1 MTSEGK
7 KGVDYEEHKL
17 EDVSNIKD
25 GRKIYKS
32 QRTSIFIEGE
42 TIPLMKIGDNINEY
56 VKVSKEH
63 ENNLVFKDDI
73 LISLSGSC
81 GKITRSMYEKA
92 YRTNNLAKFHDI
104 KINKNYFYYSLRYLF
119 ENIDTKGSVI
129 PQIQID
135 SVRKTI
141 IKVPSSSTMK
151 KYNLE
156 KLFNEVDQI
165 KERLETTKK
174 EHEKEVNLLMKPF
187 ENKTQVKVQTK
198 SEKLSDSDDE
208 DLDDYS
214 DDESSEEEKV
224 PLKKTTK
231 GIPQKQSKN

>member
-1 MTSEGK
+1 M
-7 KGVDYEEHKL
+7 DA
-17 EDVSNIKD
+17 
-25 GRKIYKS
+25 
-32 QRTSIFIEGE
+32 F
-42 TIPLMKIGDNINEY
+42 
-56 VKVSKEH
+56 
-63 ENNLVFKDDI
+63 NNL
-73 LISLSGSC
+73 
-81 GKITRSMYEKA
+81 
-92 YRTNNLAKFHDI
+92 
-104 KINKNYFYYSLRYLF
+104 
-119 ENIDTKGSVI
+119 
-129 PQIQID
+129 
-135 SVRKTI
+135 I
-141 IKVPSSSTMK
+141 IKVPPPSTMK

-214 DDESSEEEKV
+214 DDESSEEEKI

>member
-1 MTSEGK
+1 MFRYFAKECRTLRFFFQYIYLDNRYMYNYIRLNISWFDNQMNGSTI
-7 KGVDYEEHKL
+7 KG
-17 EDVSNIKD
+17 
-25 GRKIYKS
+25 
-32 QRTSIFIEGE
+32 T
-42 TIPLMKIGDNINEY
+42 
-56 VKVSKEH
+56 SKE
-63 ENNLVFKDDI
+63 I
-73 LISLSGSC
+73 LS
-81 GKITRSMYEKA
+81 
-92 YRTNNLAKFHDI
+92 KFI
-104 KINKNYFYYSLRYLF
+104 
-119 ENIDTKGSVI
+119 V
-129 PQIQID
+129 
-135 SVRKTI
+135 
-141 IKVPSSSTMK
+141 KVPSLSTMK

-198 SEKLSDSDDE
+198 SEKIIDSDDE

-214 DDESSEEEKV
+214 DDESSEEEKI

>member
-1 MTSEGK
+1 MIDFVKINDKYK
-7 KGVDYEEHKL
+7 KYL
-17 EDVSNIKD
+17 AIK
-25 GRKIYKS
+25 
-32 QRTSIFIEGE
+32 
-42 TIPLMKIGDNINEY
+42 N
-56 VKVSKEH
+56 
-63 ENNLVFKDDI
+63 DI
-73 LISLSGSC
+73 LISTAGTCGRVIKLSFDKGYHAHHMPRF
-81 GKITRSMYEKA
+81 I
-92 YRTNNLAKFHDI
+92 DI
-104 KINKNYFYYSLRYLF
+104 QINKDYLYYYILSAFDPEYIK
-119 ENIDTKGSVI
+119 NNTHGSVLGHLKMETI
-129 PQIQID
+129 LN
-135 SVRKTI
+135 TI
-141 IKVPSSSTMK
+141 IKVPTPSTMK

-187 ENKTQVKVQTK
+187 ENKTQDKTQIK

-214 DDESSEEEKV
+214 DDESSEEEKI

>member
-7 KGVDYEEHKL
+7 KGVDYEEHKF
-17 EDVSNIKD
+17 EDLVEYQQKKIKYKAAD
-25 GRKIYKS
+25 AKNEGKYKFYTSSQDKIMFIDDEPMFKETMLIMGRKGSSSVHYDKLFSCEHDDVYVLKTKIDNRYMYNYIRLNIS
-32 QRTSIFIEGE
+32 WFDNQMNGS
-42 TIPLMKIGDNINEY
+42 TIKGT
-56 VKVSKEH
+56 SKE
-63 ENNLVFKDDI
+63 I
-73 LISLSGSC
+73 LS
-81 GKITRSMYEKA
+81 
-92 YRTNNLAKFHDI
+92 KFI
-104 KINKNYFYYSLRYLF
+104 
-119 ENIDTKGSVI
+119 V
-129 PQIQID
+129 
-135 SVRKTI
+135 
-141 IKVPSSSTMK
+141 KVPSLSTMK

-198 SEKLSDSDDE
+198 SEKIIDSDDE

-214 DDESSEEEKV
+214 DDESSEEEKI

>member
-1 MTSEGK
+1 MYNYIRLNISWFDNQMNGSTI
-7 KGVDYEEHKL
+7 KG
-17 EDVSNIKD
+17 
-25 GRKIYKS
+25 
-32 QRTSIFIEGE
+32 T
-42 TIPLMKIGDNINEY
+42 
-56 VKVSKEH
+56 SKE
-63 ENNLVFKDDI
+63 I
-73 LISLSGSC
+73 LS
-81 GKITRSMYEKA
+81 
-92 YRTNNLAKFHDI
+92 KFI
-104 KINKNYFYYSLRYLF
+104 
-119 ENIDTKGSVI
+119 V
-129 PQIQID
+129 
-135 SVRKTI
+135 
-141 IKVPSSSTMK
+141 KVPSLSTMK

-198 SEKLSDSDDE
+198 SEKIIDSDDE